1 MNSIIILLFFYMV
14 FAIAGLQLF
23 MGMLKKRCVNLETG
37 VELASDDPYICGNK
51 ACPDGYTCVKRIGN
65 PNYGVTN
72 FDNILYSFLLV
83 FQIVTLEGWS
93 EIMYWVFDAFTEIT
107 ALYFVV
113 LIFVGAYF
121 II

>member
-1 MNSIIILLFFYMV
+1 MEYQSEEV
-14 FAIAGLQLF
+14 
-23 MGMLKKRCVNLETG
+23 
-37 VELASDDPYICGNK
+37 YICGNK
-51 ACPDGYTCVKRIGN
+51 SCPDGYTCVKRIAN
-65 PNYGVTN
+65 PNFGVTN

-107 ALYFVV
+107 VLYFVV